1 MTNLLPPPLAAS
13 AFIIAKDLTLG
24 LLAIGRGDLD
34 LLDAVVAVSI
44 VQSNVARVH
53 ADAEKDRRYEGGET
67 LPPEE
72 SRQPVSVKAVANMLG
87 LPFETVR
94 RRIERLCARGV
105 CARRRAGVVVP
116 TSWLDSPAHRAAIAA
131 TEELV
136 RTTFR
141 RLQAVG
147 FFDFAP
153 LPTTQPA
160 DAPLPRLVSRSA
172 SDYFLRSAGAM
183 IDELRDVTDAFLL
196 MEILRRNTSH
206 LPDARTAAW
215 MLPSAFVPD
224 GYKRPATMA
233 EVARAL
239 RLGHEC
245 VRRHARKLQA
255 EGLLARTDRGLIVPA
270 RALEAGPLRAM
281 LARSITDMTRL
292 FRTLARAGL
301 TAAWAR

>member
-13 AFIIAKDLTLG
+13 AFIVAKDLTLG

-116 TSWLDSPAHRAAIAA
+116 TTWLDSPAHRAAIAA

-136 RTTFR
+136 PDDLSAAAGGGLL
-141 RLQAVG
+141 RL
-147 FFDFAP
+147 
-153 LPTTQPA
+153 
-160 DAPLPRLVSRSA
+160 
-172 SDYFLRSAGAM
+172 
-183 IDELRDVTDAFLL
+183 
-196 MEILRRNTSH
+196 
-206 LPDARTAAW
+206 
-215 MLPSAFVPD
+215 
-224 GYKRPATMA
+224 RPAAQGGAGECAASTPGQPGGLGLFPA
-233 EVARAL
+233 QRRGDDRRA
-239 RLGHEC
+239 
-245 VRRHARKLQA
+245 
-255 EGLLARTDRGLIVPA
+255 
-270 RALEAGPLRAM
+270 
-281 LARSITDMTRL
+281 S
-292 FRTLARAGL
+292 
-301 TAAWAR
+301 